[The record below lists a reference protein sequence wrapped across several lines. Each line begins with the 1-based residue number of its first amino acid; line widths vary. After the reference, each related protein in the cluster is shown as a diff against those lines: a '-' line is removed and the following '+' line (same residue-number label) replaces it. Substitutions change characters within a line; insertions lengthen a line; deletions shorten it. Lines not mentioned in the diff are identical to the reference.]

1 MITNQKKWDNYV
13 AKNLDDPYG
22 KCCVDIACQAMK
34 NLDNIIIDADFNPH
48 DLIVSSMKEIGK
60 SGITGFMAGAIAKMV
75 VDCHDKGKEFNNAW
89 NKHCG
94 GSRQEKGTIN
104 PAIITIKR

>member
-1 MITNQKKWDNYV
+1 
-13 AKNLDDPYG
+13 
-22 KCCVDIACQAMK
+22 
-34 NLDNIIIDADFNPH
+34 
-48 DLIVSSMKEIGK
+48 
-60 SGITGFMAGAIAKMV
+60 MV

-94 GSRQEKGTIN
+94 GSGQEKGTIN